1 MAVALRLL
9 FKKKLHVFLLHMFCI
24 LFVVDLLKVDDG
36 GHQENMYSLNSPS
49 LPLSNPQGQT
59 EECIFLIIESLRATI
74 EGTGYSFN
82 AVH

>member
-1 MAVALRLL
+1 MAMALRLL
-9 FKKKLHVFLLHMFCI
+9 FKKKIACIFIAYVCI
-24 LFVVDLLKVDDG
+24 LFVVDLLRVDDG